1 MPRNALY
8 FDELTL
14 YHNLYFNIHC
24 VILSATY
31 SVAWDQA
38 PHCER
43 KEKKSA
49 WAKKKKKK
57 IGERREPKG
66 SLGRGKGGRRPVSL
80 PRILLGRYFFCL
92 TPFLA
97 FFPH

>member
-1 MPRNALY
+1 MARNALY

-57 IGERREPKG
+57 SEGEESRKVVWEGERVAAALSPSPG
-66 SLGRGKGGRRPVSL
+66 
-80 PRILLGRYFFCL
+80 YCL
-92 TPFLA
+92 ADTFSV
-97 FFPH
+97 

>member
-38 PHCER
+38 PHCE
-43 KEKKSA
+43 KKAKKSA
-49 WAKKKKKK
+49 WAKKKKKSESEESRK
-57 IGERREPKG
+57 VVWEGERVAAALSP
-66 SLGRGKGGRRPVSL
+66 SPA
-80 PRILLGRYFFCL
+80 LLGRYFFCL
-92 TPFLA
+92 TPFFA
-97 FFPH
+97 FLPH